1 MALFPSTIRFDATA
15 EVVGADTIKNTAVD
29 TIAEFNLAFRI
40 HLLNDKQLQMQ

>member
-29 TIAEFNLAFRI
+29 TIAEFNFGISYSSA
-40 HLLNDKQLQMQ
+40 K